1 MRQLEASDE
10 SDLLGFS
17 PALENRID
25 AVEVLP
31 PDDTRGLVDFNYK
44 KQLTRLTATP
54 PSFPEPTAVISGLD
68 ISISYRSRKGKRKNL
83 VIEITDFPGEWLID
97 LAMIGMDFSTWNR
110 WQCSLWETRRNGEEF
125 AEFSKRLFALNLED
139 QHAVERIRDDYRRLL
154 MTTRESEQGALL
166 QPGQLCTKGH
176 VVDVFPMACA
186 ELIDENPSALSEWLE
201 QAFSHYVEGTV
212 KPFFERYLS
221 SIDRQ
226 VVLVD
231 VQQVLTTSQTKL
243 DETSEALSL
252 ILGKFDYTDDH
263 SWFNWL
269 RPEIDKTC
277 FYATKADRVLPEDH
291 LALRK
296 ILQRVARDAMRFS
309 KSHGAAVVIDAIGAI
324 STTTS
329 GRTSDGEMLEGT
341 DKNGKLQA
349 YQNPSLLVDDEL
361 CFELNQSFVAP
372 EFVPIMNAGIP
383 LHIRLDSVLE
393 QLVADWME

>member
-1 MRQLEASDE
+1 M
-10 SDLLGFS
+10 GFS

-25 AVEVLP
+25 TVEVLP
-31 PDDTRGLVDFNYK
+31 PDETRGLVDFNYK
-44 KQLTRLTATP
+44 KQLSQLTSTP
-54 PSFPEPTAVISGLD
+54 PSFPEPTDVVTGLD
-68 ISISYRSRKGKRKNL
+68 ICISYRSRKGKRKKL

-110 WQCSLWETRRNGEEF
+110 WQCQLWETRGNSEAF
-125 AEFSKRLFALNLED
+125 AEFSKRLSELDVDD
-139 QHAVERIRDDYRRLL
+139 QNSIEQLSQDYRHLL
-154 MTTRESEQGALL
+154 MSTRESEQGALL

-176 VVDVFPMACA
+176 IVDVFPMACS
-186 ELIDENPSALSEWLE
+186 ELIDQSHSRLLEWLE
-201 QAFSHYVEGTV
+201 GAFLHYVEHTV

-231 VQQVLTTSQTKL
+231 VQQVLTANQAKL

-263 SWFNWL
+263 SWINWL

-329 GRTSDGEMLEGT
+329 GRTSDGDMLEGT
-341 DKNGKLQA
+341 DKEGKLRA

-383 LHIRLDSVLE
+383 THIRLDSVLE
-393 QLVADWME
+393 QLVADWMD